1 MTSCSAP
8 PPPSW
13 GSYGTW
19 ARSGTSGAVPDGGA
33 PRGNARRAPA
43 ALAAPARHL
52 QRTTA
57 TAKMRHLR
65 GLDCVKSLWSFYT
78 GLYPRRRCDCS
89 LRESR
94 DAEACHLQRGC
105 AFVVYRGTSRIRNC
119 LLPGP
124 YSRAIPRALWW
135 SQGAGCFLVSEVPL
149 YGSVW
154 GQGRARRP
162 TRGVP
167 APSTRPCPTPYR
179 GTSLIRNSAPLGP
192 YSTNRPRA
200 LWWS

>member
-1 MTSCSAP
+1 VTSCSAP

-149 YGSVW
+149 HLECIQSG
-154 GQGRARRP
+154 P
-162 TRGVP
+162 GVEADSSMP
-167 APSTRPCPTPYR
+167 WSSHGEQAFSAYRKCMSTGAPH
-179 GTSLIRNSAPLGP
+179 L
-192 YSTNRPRA
+192 
-200 LWWS
+200 